1 MNPTDVEKF
10 PHLAEYLGSAGKN
23 PPKAEEGFIALQDSL
38 TAAMDPH
45 DIIKYAVRET
55 DSTDPEAL
63 ANHINETI
71 LEELKSFGIHARID
85 PRSDQIAF
93 TINGKHA
100 MYYPSD
106 LLALTESADT
116 DRNPQIQTLRDQEE
130 IAWTNRIKA
139 LAGNQGGR

>member
-10 PHLAEYLGSAGKN
+10 PHLAEYLRSAGKN
-23 PPKAEEGFIALQDSL
+23 PHEAGTGFIALQDSL

-106 LLALTESADT
+106 LLALTKSEDT
-116 DRNPQIQTLRDQEE
+116 DNNNKIQTLRTQEA
-130 IAWTNRIKA
+130 IAWKNRIEA
-139 LAGNQGGR
+139 LAGSR